1 MSPLSFALEC
11 DLPEKVTPS
20 LHNHSFVDSSGGLL
34 CPPVVGGRDPPPYI
48 KTPNFPSL
56 QSVTKGSYIF
66 LCLKKIFRYIKS
78 VGGFKQM
85 QKNSAENF
93 TTVEVDPVTGE
104 YYVTIPEWI
113 ISEFG
118 WYEGT
123 EVNMEVDGDSIVIS
137 EIKPD

>member
-1 MSPLSFALEC
+1 M
-11 DLPEKVTPS
+11 
-20 LHNHSFVDSSGGLL
+20 
-34 CPPVVGGRDPPPYI
+34 
-48 KTPNFPSL
+48 
-56 QSVTKGSYIF
+56 
-66 LCLKKIFRYIKS
+66 
-78 VGGFKQM
+78 GGFKQM

-113 ISEFG
+113 ISEYG
-118 WYEGT
+118 WYEDT